1 MVTSFFY
8 HENAN
13 KRYSGQLRLCRKCI
27 KYSIKVSNKKN
38 CKAAYSSVKCL
49 EHNKPR
55 TETKKRKR
63 GNKKKVK

>member
-13 KRYSGQLRLCRKCI
+13 KRYRTVKTMQ
-27 KYSIKVSNKKN
+27 KVYQIQHKGNKKN